1 MLITLLFVPVRH
13 RTRKPL
19 AVSKGKQDVVH
30 RGPYRRTHWTR
41 CRRRWKFR
49 VSNLTPVWEGGVSGG
64 ERERG
69 MTKGRILARGF
80 QQRRGFVYSSP
91 DKQSYAALSSPLPS
105 LLSSLLSPLSS
116 LSLTLLSCIASSL
129 TNKAMPNTH
138 KKKHFQTNKQKHF
151 AHAGTLALRGSF
163 VLQLTSEFNGNMFK
177 PCAEQIG

>member
-1 MLITLLFVPVRH
+1 MEGRNKGTCLGGADSPRRFLTKERQLTSRTTSVMPLTFIRQRAEVSMLITLLFVPVRH

-69 MTKGRILARGF
+69 G
-80 QQRRGFVYSSP
+80 RRGGGDRRGP
-91 DKQSYAALSSPLPS
+91 
-105 LLSSLLSPLSS
+105 
-116 LSLTLLSCIASSL
+116 
-129 TNKAMPNTH
+129 
-138 KKKHFQTNKQKHF
+138 QTPPE
-151 AHAGTLALRGSF
+151 RS
-163 VLQLTSEFNGNMFK
+163 
-177 PCAEQIG
+177 